1 MSDGSRK
8 RSPTPKA
15 MVETVA
21 ASAAPTPA
29 LGLSAAW
36 PTSGGAGV
44 ELMALARLLAVLD
57 ATPRMAAAAEALGL
71 SYRSAWGRLVD
82 AERALGVTLVERV
95 KGHGSR
101 LTPRGREL
109 LAAVRRFEGA
119 AGASLHEP
127 LARLGAAVAGLTAV
141 SAPLALRL
149 AASHD
154 LLLQRCIAEREA
166 IGLTLHF
173 TGSEIALDAL
183 ANGACELAG
192 FHRPVAAGSQAAV
205 RPRIAGAG
213 FVVPLARRDQGLIV
227 AKGNPLRIREVVDLA
242 RPGIRFVN
250 RQRGAATRDWLD
262 RLLRDARIDAQ
273 RIVGYEI
280 EEASHLSVAASVAAG
295 DADAGFG
302 LRAAALRFGLDFV
315 PIGTETYW
323 LAGLDGLDREPRVR
337 SLIAAVRRFAAETPG
352 YGPAVQPRRKKP
364 SRQATD

>member
-127 LARLGAAVAGLTAV
+127 LARLGAAVAGLTAA

-149 AASHD
+149 AASQD
-154 LLLQRCIAEREA
+154 LLSEEDSSILIENFDKLMALEKVLRRWSYEGESVLPDTDAPLLRVAIRCGFDGIESFM
-166 IGLTLHF
+166 G
-173 TGSEIALDAL
+173 AL
-183 ANGACELAG
+183 AKWRSA
-192 FHRPVAAGSQAAV
+192 
-205 RPRIAGAG
+205 
-213 FVVPLARRDQGLIV
+213 
-227 AKGNPLRIREVVDLA
+227 IREVYLRLA
-242 RPGIRFVN
+242 GSAREKEKASI
-250 RQRGAATRDWLD
+250 LE
-262 RLLRDARIDAQ
+262 RIDA
-273 RIVGYEI
+273 
-280 EEASHLSVAASVAAG
+280 
-295 DADAGFG
+295 
-302 LRAAALRFGLDFV
+302 
-315 PIGTETYW
+315 
-323 LAGLDGLDREPRVR
+323 
-337 SLIAAVRRFAAETPG
+337 
-352 YGPAVQPRRKKP
+352 
-364 SRQATD
+364 